1 MYVYAHVCLC
11 MHACMYL
18 QHTALHCT
26 TLRHTATHCTTLHH
40 TAPHCTTLHRTAPRC
55 TALHHTAPHCTTQHH
70 RVPPDTTWHHTAP
83 HSTARHHTTSHYTRC
98 TTLSHTISDPSW
110 NEMDLSPPREFDP
123 TNLLMSHQ
131 DRVQCFFCCVT
142 PPPLHF
148 SPLREFDPTNL
159 LMSHQDRLQRFF
171 QDTRLHELFRWPGC
185 VYQKSPLSSSRHT
198 MFSLQ
203 SIQMDRVCVSKEP
216 LIFY

>member
-70 RVPPDTTWHHTAP
+70 RVPPDTTLNHTAP

-110 NEMDLSPPREFDP
+110 NEMDLSPP
-123 TNLLMSHQ
+123 
-131 DRVQCFFCCVT
+131 
-142 PPPLHF
+142 
-148 SPLREFDPTNL
+148 REFDPTNL

-203 SIQMDRVCVSKEP
+203 SIQVDRVCVSKEP